1 MRNSVT
7 LLALAAM
14 LTPAVAQA
22 AEDFRF
28 GAEYGH
34 RRSATQSGI
43 GAQASV
49 AIKLDDK
56 RVLRDRDR
64 VRISLAAGPAVSTQ
78 DRLVSTGRAL
88 GISINPGY
96 STTVT
101 LAGTSVAHFKT
112 KLGAAEDAN
121 EKAEKKDKKG
131 PSTLGWVGI
140 GVGTVVAVLGVA
152 TLVILNTC
160 NDTWGQACT
169 D

>member
-1 MRNSVT
+1 MRNPVT

-28 GAEYGH
+28 GGDTGH
-34 RRSATQSGI
+34 RRFVTQSGI

-49 AIKLDDK
+49 AIKLDNM
-56 RVLRDRDR
+56 RVVRDRDR
-64 VRISLAAGPAVSTQ
+64 VRISLSAGPALSTQ
-78 DRLVSTGRAL
+78 ERSVTTGRAL
-88 GISINPGY
+88 GININPGY
-96 STTVT
+96 TTTVT
-101 LAGTSVAHFKT
+101 LAGTPVARFNA

-121 EKAEKKDKKG
+121 EKAENKGKKG

-152 TLVILNTC
+152 TLVVLNTC
-160 NDTWGQACT
+160 NDSWGQACT